1 MKIKHITLG
10 ILLIFGVILCTCE
23 DTKINENS
31 VSDFTVT
38 AKGTSEG
45 ISLDITNIPEDA
57 VSLWLYVYLENPITL
72 GEMSTMVDF
81 SGDELEQLRKSGIFV
96 CPFVE
101 NGQEYRI
108 TVYSA
113 SENKIKHS
121 STTAVANGGIYL
133 TNKPTLFW
141 NNEKSVALSAR
152 PIFSEQ
158 EYNSQDAVF
167 GYGVYLR
174 NDNGGIGGDRYYSN
188 EFTFDVSQLI
198 NKISEKNELTGE
210 LPAFADIT
218 VLLEYEKI
226 NWQVFFALSE
236 DVIVS
241 L

>member
-10 ILLIFGVILCTCE
+10 ILLIFGVILCTCGN
-23 DTKINENS
+23 TKINES
-31 VSDFTVT
+31 PVSDFTVI
-38 AKGTSEG
+38 AKGTSKG

-57 VSLWLYVYLENPITL
+57 VNVWLYVYLEAPVTL

-81 SGDELEQLRKSGIFV
+81 SGNELEQLRKNGKLV

-113 SENKIKHS
+113 SENEIKHS

-141 NNEKSVALSAR
+141 NNEKSVSLSAS
-152 PIFSEQ
+152 PLFSEQ
-158 EYNSQDAVF
+158 EYNSQNTIF
-167 GYGVYLR
+167 GYGIVLR
-174 NDNGGIGGDRYYSN
+174 NDNGGVGNRDYSN
-188 EFTFDVSQLI
+188 EFTFDVSKMI
-198 NKISEKNELTGE
+198 NEISEKNKLTGE
-210 LPAFADIT
+210 LSAFADIT
-218 VLLEYEKI
+218 VLLEYEQIK
-226 NWQVFFALSE
+226 WQVFFALSE
-236 DVIVS
+236 DVIIT